1 MGWTRH
7 RVENSS
13 AVVMFMAKN
22 PYRKLGKEKG
32 EEYLEVR
39 RQVALSYFNFPNAN
53 PLTLNIASLSTV

>member
-32 EEYLEVR
+32 EEYPRGTETGSSFL
-39 RQVALSYFNFPNAN
+39 L
-53 PLTLNIASLSTV
+53 